1 MIPIC
6 ARCARQCLQI
16 SNLNLHKNDGQFYE
30 RSLGISLVK
39 MPLSCEW
46 LHTEVRRRMFRGA
59 VPGKYFS
66 VTFRTTEQPPQ
77 CLVILEIDPF
87 GPSLLVSWEAVASM
101 IEGKE
106 KDS

>member
-1 MIPIC
+1 MIPLC
-6 ARCARQCLQI
+6 AVKARCARQCLQI

-101 IEGKE
+101 IEG
-106 KDS
+106 